1 MFKLGLVRSSTSPFS
16 ASIQLVNKKDG
27 NWHFCVDYRTLNV
40 VTIKDRSPIH
50 TIDGMLD
57 DLYGASFFTKL
68 DLISGHH

>member
-27 NWHFCVDYRTLNV
+27 NWHFNVDYRALNA
-40 VTIKDRSPIH
+40 VTIKDRFPIP

-57 DLYGASFFTKL
+57 DLHGAFFLSKL
-68 DLISGHH
+68 DLILGHH